1 MRKWISI
8 LLALTFCISF
18 YACGENTET
27 SVTTETTNVSE
38 TEKIT
43 TTETTT
49 ETVAQ
54 TTTETVAQTTEVSVA
69 TIVTEITTSASTK
82 TERDYILNT
91 NSKKFHY
98 PTCHSAEKISD
109 KNRKDYHGTRDD
121 LISQGYSACGICNP

>member
-1 MRKWISI
+1 MRKWISM
-8 LLALTFCISF
+8 LLVLTFCTSF

-43 TTETTT
+43 TTE
-49 ETVAQ
+49 

-109 KNRKDYHGTRDD
+109 KNRKEYHGTRDD

>member
-8 LLALTFCISF
+8 LLVLTFCISF

-43 TTETTT
+43 TS
-49 ETVAQ
+49 Q